1 MMSASVY
8 ILTGFLDSGK
18 TTLLSRIIRKR
29 RNRKILVIQFE
40 EGEEELEISPS
51 EYEKYRHLIYSSIV
65 GKGVTPAS
73 ILKKPSYG
81 ATPSRYVPC
90 RATFQLTDNGE
101 RGG

>member
-51 EYEKYRHLIYSSIV
+51 EYEKYRHLIYSKKEMDTDFDTVSHEIV
-65 GKGVTPAS
+65 EE
-73 ILKKPSYG
+73 I
-81 ATPSRYVPC
+81 
-90 RATFQLTDNGE
+90 
-101 RGG
+101 